1 MSRKLDNAA
10 WEEYINKFEDCND
23 KVTLKD
29 FCVENKLSK
38 SQFYYHKRR
47 LANGNSKETIFHAVS
62 LNVKEDD
69 IEEKVHVS
77 GEVKITVG
85 NANIVIP
92 TSEAALITSIIK
104 ELALRC

>member
-1 MSRKLDNAA
+1 MSRKLDNTA
-10 WEEYINKFEDCND
+10 WEEYINKFEDCNSN
-23 KVTLKD
+23 VTLKD
-29 FCVENKLSK
+29 FCLENKLSK

-47 LANGNSKETIFHAVS
+47 LASENPKETTFHAIS
-62 LNVKEDD
+62 LSVKQDN

-92 TSEAALITSIIK
+92 TSEAALITAIIK
-104 ELALRC
+104 ELAQRC